1 MTRDGESVCGWIGES
16 TLEKKAEMERNG
28 WMGEKDKDPKR
39 KRREV
44 STRYGKYCRWLHEKY
59 RAWRDT
65 STSKQQDG
73 ERRAQTLRGKR
84 GMFLDVS
91 GVSNVL

>member
-1 MTRDGESVCGWIGES
+1 MTMTLAILVMIRTVLHDKRRRESVCGWIGES

-44 STRYGKYCRWLHEKY
+44 STRYGK
-59 RAWRDT
+59 
-65 STSKQQDG
+65 
-73 ERRAQTLRGKR
+73 
-84 GMFLDVS
+84 
-91 GVSNVL
+91 

>member
-1 MTRDGESVCGWIGES
+1 MTMTLAILVMIRTVLHDKTESVCGWIGES

-44 STRYGKYCRWLHEKY
+44 STRYGK
-59 RAWRDT
+59 
-65 STSKQQDG
+65 
-73 ERRAQTLRGKR
+73 
-84 GMFLDVS
+84 
-91 GVSNVL
+91 